1 MNRDPSLLLIAAA
14 LIAFGVYRALYL
26 PGMLTP
32 GGSMPLMFAC
42 YLLQAVFGIA
52 AGICV
57 WRGAG
62 AASLLILL
70 LGAAIAATGL
80 VEIALGIVAWLYAL
94 LGAVIALVVAVLL
107 ARYVA
112 GRRAA
117 PA

>member
-1 MNRDPSLLLIAAA
+1 MNRDSSLLVIAAA

-26 PGMLTP
+26 PGMLT
-32 GGSMPLMFAC
+32 GASTPLLFAC
-42 YLLQAVFGIA
+42 FLLQAVFGIA

-62 AASLLILL
+62 PAPLLIVL
-70 LGAAIAATGL
+70 LGSSIALTGL
-80 VEIALGIVAWLYAL
+80 IEIALGVVAWLYAL
-94 LGAVIALVVAVLL
+94 LGAVVALVVALLL

-112 GRRAA
+112 GKRGA

>member
-1 MNRDPSLLLIAAA
+1 MNRDPSLLLIAAV

-26 PGMLTP
+26 PGMLT
-32 GGSMPLMFAC
+32 GASMPLMFVC

-70 LGAAIAATGL
+70 LGASIAATGL

-94 LGAVIALVVAVLL
+94 LGALIALVVAVLL

-112 GRRAA
+112 GKRGA